1 MLVLGIDPGIAITG
15 YGLVTD
21 DRQELEPLAY
31 GVLETPAG
39 QPLCERLL
47 LLDRQLRTLI
57 ETHQPEVAAVEEL
70 FFSRN
75 VRTAMAVSH
84 ARGVALLAV
93 ARAGL
98 EVYEY
103 TPLQVK
109 EAVCGYGRAE
119 KLQVQE
125 MTKFLL
131 HLDEIPRPDD
141 AADALAVAICHAHSS
156 KLAALCRPDASHSR
170 VRSPLR

>member
-1 MLVLGIDPGIAITG
+1 MLVLGIDPGIATTG
-15 YGLVTD
+15 YGLVSET
-21 DRQELEPLAY
+21 RQGLVVVAY

-47 LLDRQLRTLI
+47 LLDGQLRALI
-57 ETHQPEVAAVEEL
+57 DKHRPEVAAVEEL

-84 ARGVALLAV
+84 ARGVILLSV

-98 EVYEY
+98 QVFEY

-109 EAVCGYGRAE
+109 EAVSGYGRAS

-125 MTKFLL
+125 MIKLL
-131 HLDEIPRPDD
+131 LQLDSIPQPDD
-141 AADALAVAICHAHSS
+141 AADALAIAICHAHSS
-156 KLAALCRPDASHSR
+156 KLVTLCNVESKRA
-170 VRSPLR
+170 

>member
-21 DRQELEPLAY
+21 TRQGVVVAAY

-39 QPLCERLL
+39 RPLCERLL
-47 LLDRQLRTLI
+47 FLDGQLRVLI
-57 ETHQPEVAAVEEL
+57 ETHRPDVAAVEEL

-84 ARGVALLAV
+84 ARGVVLLAV

-98 EVYEY
+98 RVFEY

-109 EAVCGYGRAE
+109 EAVSGYGRAS

-125 MTKFLL
+125 MVRVLL
-131 HLDEIPRPDD
+131 ELDSVPKPDD

-156 KLAALCRPDASHSR
+156 KLVALCDAGSN
-170 VRSPLR
+170 RS